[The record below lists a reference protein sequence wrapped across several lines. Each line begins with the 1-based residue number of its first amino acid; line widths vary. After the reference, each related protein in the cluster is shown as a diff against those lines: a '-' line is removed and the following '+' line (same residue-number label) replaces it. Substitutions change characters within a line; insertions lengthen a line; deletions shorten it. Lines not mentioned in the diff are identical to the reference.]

1 MNDQAPIRAIE
12 QDFSAPR
19 EGVFASL
26 SNAAYHG
33 GPGIS
38 KSGLDIVRRSP
49 MHYQHSRTV
58 LREPTPDQRIGTL
71 AHALILEPETVCDHY
86 ATPFVAPEGALA
98 TVDEMKE
105 QLKLL
110 GLPTGGKKAELSS
123 RLLDA
128 DPSVILL
135 DDARAT
141 HAAAVGDRSIVTA
154 EEMAQAEA
162 IRDAV
167 MAHPAAGKLLAAGA
181 GVAELSC
188 YWRDP
193 EAGVLCR
200 CRPDYWRHD
209 GTIVDLKTARDAS
222 PSGFSG
228 SINSWR
234 YYAQAAYYLDGIT
247 QARAAGG
254 VDMTAPRAFVFVAVE
269 KVAPFAVAVYHLD
282 AQSVGI
288 GRREYREDLAMY
300 AECLRTDVWP
310 GYGDKIQ
317 SISLPEWRLRQEEF
331 ENAEQEVY
339 AA

>member
-1 MNDQAPIRAIE
+1 MTEQTAIHTIV
-12 QDFSAPR
+12 QDFAAPR
-19 EGVFASL
+19 AGVFAGI
-26 SNAAYHG
+26 SNASYHG

-49 MHYQHSRTV
+49 LHYQHSLTAR
-58 LREPTPDQRIGTL
+58 REPTPDQRIGTL
-71 AHALILEPETVCDHY
+71 AHALILEPETVWENY

-98 TVDEMKE
+98 TVDEIKDR
-105 QLKLL
+105 LRGL
-110 GLPTGGKKAELSS
+110 GLPISGKKSELAA

-135 DDARAT
+135 DDARAL
-141 HAAAVGDRSIVTA
+141 HAETVGDRAIVTA
-154 EEMAQAEA
+154 DEMAQAQA

-167 MAHPAAGKLLAAGA
+167 MAHPAAGKLLAPDA

-193 EAGVLCR
+193 ETGVLCR
-200 CRPDYWRHD
+200 CRPDFWRHD

-222 PSGFSG
+222 PDGFSS

-234 YYAQAAYYLDGIT
+234 YYAQAAFYLDGIT
-247 QARAAGG
+247 AARVAGG
-254 VDMTAPRAFVFVAVE
+254 VDMPAPRAFVFVAVE
-269 KVAPFAVAVYHLD
+269 KVAPYAVAVYHLD

-288 GRREYREDLAMY
+288 GRREYREDLATY
-300 AECLRTDVWP
+300 AECLGSNVWP

-317 SISLPEWRLRQEEF
+317 SISLPEWRLRQDEF
-331 ENAEQEVY
+331 NTEQEVY